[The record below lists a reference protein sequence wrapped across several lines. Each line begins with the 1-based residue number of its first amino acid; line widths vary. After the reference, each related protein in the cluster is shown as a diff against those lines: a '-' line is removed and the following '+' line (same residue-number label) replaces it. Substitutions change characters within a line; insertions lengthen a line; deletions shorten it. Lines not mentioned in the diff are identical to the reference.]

1 MRIITNRRLREFA
14 ARFPEADA
22 PLQAWRKAIETTEF
36 PHWGALKATF
46 PTADKVEDKT
56 VFNIGGNRFRLVA
69 GISFTAQILWIKAV
83 MTHKEY
89 DKGEWK

>member
-14 ARFPEADA
+14 ARFPEADT

-36 PHWGALKATF
+36 PHWGALKAAF
-46 PTADKVEDKT
+46 PSADKVEDKT

-69 GISFTAQILWIKAV
+69 GISFAVQILWIKAV

-89 DKGEWK
+89 DKGE